1 MFTTLFNIQQ
11 TKLLH
16 LRPKILAPKWGMDID
31 KYGYWKPHVSNASL
45 LSVPKISKDVKA
57 VKNHK

>member
-16 LRPKILAPKWGMDID
+16 LRPKILATKWRMDID
-31 KYGYWKPHVSNASL
+31 KYGYWKPHVSNSSL
-45 LSVPKISKDVKA
+45 LSVPKILRAVKA
-57 VKNHK
+57 VKTHK